1 MLDALKA
8 MRLDS
13 YSMVEAIGNLWTYP
27 ADFRVITT
35 NGSVR
40 KDGCAV
46 LGRGCAREA
55 ALKFPALPR
64 ELGAQLVSHG
74 NRVYFFDHHGGGL
87 FTFPV
92 KHQWMEHA
100 DLDLIREST
109 ESFARQLLKSCT
121 YVMPRAGCGNG
132 QLRWED
138 VRPILAVLPDNVVV
152 IDFAR

>member
-1 MLDALKA
+1 
-8 MRLDS
+8 
-13 YSMVEAIGNLWTYP
+13 MVEAIGDLWRYP

-55 ALKFPALPR
+55 AIKYPALAG
-64 ELGAQLVSHG
+64 ELGARLKASG
-74 NRVYFFDHHGGGL
+74 NRLHYWPAYSL

-92 KHQWMEHA
+92 KHHWMEAA
-100 DLDLIREST
+100 DPELIREST
-109 ESFARQLLKSCT
+109 ETFARQLLGSGI

>member
-1 MLDALKA
+1 V
-8 MRLDS
+8 
-13 YSMVEAIGNLWTYP
+13 VEATGDLWTYP

-55 ALKFPALPR
+55 ATKYPTLPR
-64 ELGAQLVSHG
+64 LLGEKLARHG
-74 NRVYFFDHHGGGL
+74 NLVYFFADAILDAPQGL

-92 KHQWMEHA
+92 KHQWMQQA
-100 DLDLIREST
+100 DLDLIRRST
-109 ESFARQLLKSCT
+109 AAFRGHLLENAS